1 MKRVVSGQVAAA
13 GLAAIVSAA
22 ELALAAYA
30 AAVAVEELFWK
41 HLLVFEPEIALVLV
55 PTVVAAA
62 AAAVLAR
69 SDSEKWVSL
78 H

>member
-13 GLAAIVSAA
+13 GLAAKVSAA
-22 ELALAAYA
+22 ELALAACA

-41 HLLVFEPEIALVLV
+41 HLLVFELEIALVLV
-55 PTVVAAA
+55 PTVVA